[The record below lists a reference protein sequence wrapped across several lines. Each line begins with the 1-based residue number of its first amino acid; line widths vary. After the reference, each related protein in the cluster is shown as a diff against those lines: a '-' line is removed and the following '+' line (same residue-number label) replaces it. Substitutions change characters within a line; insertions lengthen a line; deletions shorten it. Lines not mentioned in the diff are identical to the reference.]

1 MYFIHI
7 ATSQN
12 LFSILILTVTTNW
25 LHCYNVR
32 HCVQI
37 TQFSPLWVVNCY
49 LSYFFTL
56 NYQLNNILQGT
67 VSASIKKKSSFL
79 PGIKLDDQ
87 FCMTSPAYSCIF
99 SLNCISEQS
108 RGNEWESCGLQLLL
122 PLRMFITFCAEQLF
136 LEISRTCAPQRI
148 ECPWPSELDPKML
161 LLLCKMPNASFL
173 RHLLLQK
180 PMTLLRAVNYLKKL
194 VVHIAVEIF

>member
-1 MYFIHI
+1 
-7 ATSQN
+7 
-12 LFSILILTVTTNW
+12 
-25 LHCYNVR
+25 
-32 HCVQI
+32 
-37 TQFSPLWVVNCY
+37 
-49 LSYFFTL
+49 
-56 NYQLNNILQGT
+56 
-67 VSASIKKKSSFL
+67 
-79 PGIKLDDQ
+79 
-87 FCMTSPAYSCIF
+87 MTSPAYSCIF

-173 RHLLLQK
+173 HHLLLQK
-180 PMTLLRAVNYLKKL
+180 PMTFVEGCKLLEKAGGSHCGGNFLTLWVAAEHIQVIWAKIHNTYVQKL
-194 VVHIAVEIF
+194 AIDWGICIHTHCKLLYTYVRLNRHTG